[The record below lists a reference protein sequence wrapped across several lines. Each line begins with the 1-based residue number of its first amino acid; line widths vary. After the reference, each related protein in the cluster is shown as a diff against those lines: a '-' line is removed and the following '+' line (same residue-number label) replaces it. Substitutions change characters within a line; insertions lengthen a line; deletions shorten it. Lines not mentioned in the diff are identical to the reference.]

1 MSENF
6 IVNAEV
12 RDVKGTGASR
22 RLRHAGRVPAIIYGG
37 DVAAQQLSVEHRELA
52 KHLETE
58 AFYSHVL
65 TIKFGDKEEQAVLKD
80 LQRHPAKPIVM
91 HADFLRVRNDQAIRM
106 NVPVHFKGAEIAVG
120 VKTGGGLLEHLV
132 NEIEVECLPQNLP
145 EFIEVDVT
153 QLNVGESVH
162 MSELTLPEGVEL
174 VELKH
179 GNDAAVAAIHLPRI
193 SAADDAG
200 DAAEGGEEG
209 EAS

>member
-65 TIKFGDKEEQAVLKD
+65 TIKIGDKEEQAVLKD

-145 EFIEVDVT
+145 EFIEIDVT

-179 GNDAAVAAIHLPRI
+179 GNDTAVAAIHLPRI

>member
-12 RDVKGTGASR
+12 RDVKGTGASH

-65 TIKFGDKEEQAVLKD
+65 TIKIGDKEEQAVLKD

-145 EFIEVDVT
+145 EFIEIDVT

>member
-65 TIKFGDKEEQAVLKD
+65 TIKIGDKEEQAVLKD

>member
-1 MSENF
+1 
-6 IVNAEV
+6 
-12 RDVKGTGASR
+12 
-22 RLRHAGRVPAIIYGG
+22 
-37 DVAAQQLSVEHRELA
+37 
-52 KHLETE
+52 
-58 AFYSHVL
+58 
-65 TIKFGDKEEQAVLKD
+65 
-80 LQRHPAKPIVM
+80 
-91 HADFLRVRNDQAIRM
+91 M

-145 EFIEVDVT
+145 EFIEIDVT

>member
-65 TIKFGDKEEQAVLKD
+65 TIKIGDKEEQAVLKD

-145 EFIEVDVT
+145 EFIEIDVT

>member
-65 TIKFGDKEEQAVLKD
+65 TIKIGDKEEQAVLKD

-132 NEIEVECLPQNLP
+132 NELEVECLPQNLP
-145 EFIEVDVT
+145 EFIEIDVT

>member
-12 RDVKGTGASR
+12 RDAQGTSASR
-22 RLRHAGRVPAIIYGG
+22 RLRRAGRVPAIIYGG
-37 DVAAQQLSVEHRELA
+37 DLSVQQLSVEHRELA

-65 TIKFGDKEEQAVLKD
+65 TIKVGDKEEQAVLKD
-80 LQRHPAKPIVM
+80 LQRHPAKPIIM
-91 HADFLRVRNDQAIRM
+91 HADFLRVRNDQTIRM
-106 NVPVHFKGAEIAVG
+106 HVPVHFKGAEIAVG

-145 EFIEVDVT
+145 EFIEIDVT

-200 DAAEGGEEG
+200 DPAEGGEEG

>member
-65 TIKFGDKEEQAVLKD
+65 TIKIGDKEEQAVLKD

-91 HADFLRVRNDQAIRM
+91 HADFLRKCGKLARRAAKAAAPK
-106 NVPVHFKGAEIAVG
+106 NVVQQGANA
-120 VKTGGGLLEHLV
+120 
-132 NEIEVECLPQNLP
+132 
-145 EFIEVDVT
+145 
-153 QLNVGESVH
+153 H
-162 MSELTLPEGVEL
+162 MMRERACALRLGR
-174 VELKH
+174 
-179 GNDAAVAAIHLPRI
+179 VAAIWC
-193 SAADDAG
+193 
-200 DAAEGGEEG
+200 GGLVRER
-209 EAS
+209 